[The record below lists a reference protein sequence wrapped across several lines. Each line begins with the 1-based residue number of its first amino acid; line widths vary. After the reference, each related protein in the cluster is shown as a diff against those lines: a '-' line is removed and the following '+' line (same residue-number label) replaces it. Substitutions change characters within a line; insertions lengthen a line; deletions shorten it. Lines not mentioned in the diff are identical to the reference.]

1 VAYPVGVQRDIRFR
15 PGDLVTHRLYGY
27 RGVVADR
34 DDSCRADEAWYLSNP
49 TQPAREQPWFHVLVH
64 GSDATTYVAQENLRL
79 YRGGEQVANPLVRRY
94 FAAFSQGRYR
104 LPAEVGGTSGA
115 AARDRDDATS

>member
-1 VAYPVGVQRDIRFR
+1 VQRDIRFR